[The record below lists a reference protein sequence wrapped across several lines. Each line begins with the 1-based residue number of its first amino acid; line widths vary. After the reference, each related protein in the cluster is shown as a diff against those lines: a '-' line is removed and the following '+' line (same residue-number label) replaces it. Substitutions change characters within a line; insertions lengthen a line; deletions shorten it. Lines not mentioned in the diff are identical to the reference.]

1 MMDVTCEACGKRY
14 RIDDTR
20 MKSDTARVKCRACG
34 HLITVAKPQTPLT
47 VESIFETGV
56 DTGAP
61 PEPAAEPPPPE
72 RPAAAPAAEGFEAT
86 RQATAP
92 FADEPAAAAGAYP
105 LGVHTAKPRFGLF
118 GKTLIVMLLISILP
132 FAIFWFITF
141 RETSAR
147 IRTDAEALMAQTAKG
162 LADQMDGWI
171 NANFGVLRTAAK
183 LPDIMGMNRDQQEP
197 VLKAISREYP
207 WMYLVFTV
215 GANGMNIARSDDEP
229 LVSYAD
235 RQYVKDVLSGRALA
249 WQTVIGRTSNLPA
262 LVIGVPIKEG
272 NRVIGVMAAAMTVEE
287 MSKHIATWKKGL
299 TGSAFLLDEKGF
311 VITHP
316 DRQMVFKRENLDKH
330 PLIAEFRK
338 KGWTTLSTP
347 FTGENGQLA
356 LGHARSNAYGWV
368 LALQQEEQE
377 MFDSLTLIQNFA
389 FALLA
394 ITALLAGVIAWFSAR
409 GLVNPIMKL
418 TDAAER
424 MSLGDMNLKIDVSS
438 NDEIGLLAQAIGRMQ
453 TSLRMAMERLRKKR

>member
-1 MMDVTCEACGKRY
+1 MMDVSCEACGKRY

-20 MKSDTARVKCRACG
+20 MKSETARVKCRACG
-34 HLITVAKPQTPLT
+34 HLITVVKPQTPLT
-47 VESIFETGV
+47 VESIFETG
-56 DTGAP
+56 ASA
-61 PEPAAEPPPPE
+61 EPAAGFPPPE
-72 RPAAAPAAEGFEAT
+72 GPAAAPAAEGRGAT
-86 RQATAP
+86 LQVPAP
-92 FADEPAAAAGAYP
+92 SADEPAMAAGAYP

-118 GKTLIVMLLISILP
+118 GKTLIVMLSISILP
-132 FAIFWFITF
+132 FVIFWFITF

-147 IRTDAEALMAQTAKG
+147 IRTDSEALMAQTAKG

-171 NANFGVLRTAAK
+171 NANFAVLRTAAK
-183 LPDIMGMNRDQQEP
+183 LPDILGMNRDQQEP

-229 LVSYAD
+229 LVSYSD
-235 RQYVKDVLSGRALA
+235 RQYVKDVLAGKALA

-272 NRVIGVMAAAMTVEE
+272 NRIIGVMAAAMTVEE
-287 MSKHIATWKKGL
+287 MSKHIASWKKGL
-299 TGSAFLLDEKGF
+299 TGSAFLLDERGF
-311 VITHP
+311 VIAHP

-338 KGWTTLSTP
+338 KGWTTISTP
-347 FTGENGQLA
+347 FAGENGQPA

-377 MFDSLTLIQNFA
+377 MFDSLALIQNFA
-389 FALLA
+389 LALLA

-424 MSLGDMNLKIDVSS
+424 MSLGDMNLKIDVTS

-453 TSLRMAMERLRKKR
+453 TSLRMAMERLRKRK

>member
-1 MMDVTCEACGKRY
+1 
-14 RIDDTR
+14 
-20 MKSDTARVKCRACG
+20 
-34 HLITVAKPQTPLT
+34 
-47 VESIFETGV
+47 
-56 DTGAP
+56 
-61 PEPAAEPPPPE
+61 
-72 RPAAAPAAEGFEAT
+72 
-86 RQATAP
+86 
-92 FADEPAAAAGAYP
+92 
-105 LGVHTAKPRFGLF
+105 
-118 GKTLIVMLLISILP
+118 
-132 FAIFWFITF
+132 
-141 RETSAR
+141 
-147 IRTDAEALMAQTAKG
+147 
-162 LADQMDGWI
+162 
-171 NANFGVLRTAAK
+171 
-183 LPDIMGMNRDQQEP
+183 
-197 VLKAISREYP
+197 
-207 WMYLVFTV
+207 
-215 GANGMNIARSDDEP
+215 
-229 LVSYAD
+229 
-235 RQYVKDVLSGRALA
+235 VKDVLSGRALA

-453 TSLRMAMERLRKKR
+453 TSLRMAMERLRKRK